1 MSLTFG
7 NSNKTAFRFSEGS
20 EIVLNCSIRA
30 NPNVSVVRWTHNS
43 QEIWY
48 QTNGMLSHLQFVL
61 TMTDPLEAN
70 FNEFSIS

>member
-43 QEIWY
+43 QEIWH
-48 QTNGMLSHLQFVL
+48 QTNGMLSHL
-61 TMTDPLEAN
+61 
-70 FNEFSIS
+70 

>member
-43 QEIWY
+43 QEIWH
-48 QTNGMLSHLQFVL
+48 QTNGMLSHLQFVS
-61 TMTDPLEAN
+61 TMTDPLEAH